1 MANSEITP
9 LLNNGTASSSR
20 TNTNKQDAKKDG
32 VRQHL
37 LNFTPKQSFLALFGL
52 ATLVFTIVFLL
63 VKFNLPKDLP
73 EEQKPWLK
81 FPTNIEEV
89 KNLSIVLTTYLDKH
103 YTQVLLCF
111 ISVYV
116 AMNSFAIPGS
126 SMLSVLGGALFG
138 FWIGMVVVMLS
149 AAVGAV
155 FCYYISYYFGHP
167 IVEKYL
173 KARMAKLQVK
183 IDKKRDQLF
192 FYFAFLRI
200 SPFIPDWFM
209 NVASPHLEIPIVIFF
224 FGTLLGVLPN
234 SLVTVQAGVTIAKL
248 ASPGD
253 FTLLTP
259 QNIIMTVVIAACLLV
274 PILLHRGE
282 DDAEEDKP
290 ANGEQRV

>member
-200 SPFIPDWFM
+200 SPFIP
-209 NVASPHLEIPIVIFF
+209 V
-224 FGTLLGVLPN
+224 GVLPN